1 MAKSYSAG
9 FRAKSGIGK
18 DFGSP
23 VITGGPHSNLG
34 AAASAVN
41 MGNAYGSLRAGAP
54 AFDEISAT
62 AIGLRSQE
70 RAQESLIAGQLEA
83 AQIGA
88 DASVKSA
95 ELQAKAAKD
104 AASSQAKGS
113 MMGSALGAIGS
124 IGGALIGLS
133 DATTKTDIQS
143 IDDALSTLRQLRPVT
158 FHYKEEWSSNPERM
172 HHGFIA
178 QEYKEVVPD
187 ATYYDSDRSKF
198 CIDTGDLIGLL
209 VRAVQQLETKVTRL
223 EVSQALV
230 GVK

>member
-9 FRAKSGIGK
+9 FRARSGDGR

-23 VITGGPHSNLG
+23 VITGGASSDLG

-41 MGNAYGSLRAGAP
+41 MGNAYSSLREGAP

-88 DASVKSA
+88 DASVDAAK
-95 ELQAKAAKD
+95 LQAKAAKS
-104 AASSQAKGS
+104 AARSQSKGS
-113 MMGSALGAIGS
+113 MMGSAFSAIGS
-124 IGGALIGLS
+124 IGGALLMS
-133 DATTKTDIQS
+133 DRETKENIAS
-143 IDDALSTLRQLRPVT
+143 IEDALTTLRQLKPVT
-158 FHYKEEWSSNPERM
+158 YNYREEWSSSYERE
-172 HHGFIA
+172 HNGFIA
-178 QEYKEVVPD
+178 QDYMEVLPD
-187 ATYYDSDRSKF
+187 ATYYDEENEKF
-198 CIDTGDLIGLL
+198 CIDTGELIGLL

-223 EVSQALV
+223 EASQALA